1 MGCLESR
8 SATIANTYD
17 KILEFYNDLFRI
29 ENKFNDKNKFLSENS
44 IILRNLVY
52 KRLKKKKKMTLFSYS
67 LTVKGRKFFR
77 VQANMEGSNPQEDN
91 QTHGYL
97 EDFFM
102 YSILEDQREMVNVY
116 ENENDGFEMDSEYEE
131 IEESYSNEEIEE
143 SYSNEE
149 IEESNIYKKENWVN
163 ENEYEEDLIENEISF
178 DINEY
183 DGTDYFSS
191 DEIIQ
196 EITNSKTNIKKE
208 TIENIINENVTHEQK
223 IREIGVIRIGCDF
236 IRKYGIRSNLSEEK
250 ISSTI
255 QQYIN
260 WMEMDSL
267 SEFEHILNFSKEFI
281 WHLVG
286 FSSKWS
292 ELAELAK
299 IITSIPS
306 SEVENERVFSVKR
319 HIIGKSSVRTSPEL
333 LTARTR
339 IAMQKNE

>member
-52 KRLKKKKKMTLFSYS
+52 KRLKAQTKMTLFSYS

-143 SYSNEE
+143 S
-149 IEESNIYKKENWVN
+149 NIDKKENWVN

-196 EITNSKTNIKKE
+196 EITNRKTNIKKE